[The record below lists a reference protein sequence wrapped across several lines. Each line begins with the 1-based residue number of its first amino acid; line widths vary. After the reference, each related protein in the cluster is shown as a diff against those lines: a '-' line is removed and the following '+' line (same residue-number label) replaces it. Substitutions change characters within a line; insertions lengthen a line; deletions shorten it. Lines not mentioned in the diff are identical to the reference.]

1 MTAQVDWVSQPLR
14 DAAALGEE
22 FTAIQAKYSIDAKTL
37 GGMASVAFKDGK
49 VEISADANISAEAK
63 ADVEALL
70 GKIKAAGVAITTIPK
85 RASKASAAI
94 GKMSIKVVGLAPKA
108 TTYLKKQLT
117 DAAAELSVEAK
128 ASIELNLTTI
138 PEMPNKIKATGKEA
152 IAKVKAIPTEAKTTI
167 TELTAAFSG
176 EGAFPKGLTNDA
188 EAAARRG
195 RGPCRGRCRGARRG
209 VAPHATHASRMFEAR
224 AAGHRL
230 AALRACSVRPA
241 SAPTPGARRR
251 SSVSSSSSSAA
262 SWTSG
267 RQRGC
272 WAAARTWSPSRGQ
285 GAHGDRG
292 GVALGR
298 VALDGEGQGF
308 AALPG
313 HVVVAGDE
321 GVLEDSLAR
330 ELGW

>member
-1 MTAQVDWVSQPLR
+1 MARTSILSRTILSSLLLGAFIVVAPGCKKGGSSDSAELTPPAAPTYENPFDELNDLPKQMTAQVDWVSQPLR

-188 EAAARRG
+188 EAA
-195 RGPCRGRCRGARRG
+195 
-209 VAPHATHASRMFEAR
+209 
-224 AAGHRL
+224 
-230 AALRACSVRPA
+230 PA
-241 SAPTPGARRR
+241 EGE
-251 SSVSSSSSSAA
+251 
-262 SWTSG
+262 
-267 RQRGC
+267 
-272 WAAARTWSPSRGQ
+272 AAAEG
-285 GAHGDRG
+285 GA
-292 GVALGR
+292 
-298 VALDGEGQGF
+298 EEP
-308 AALPG
+308 AA
-313 HVVVAGDE
+313 E
-321 GVLEDSLAR
+321 
-330 ELGW
+330 